1 MTENPDVDEKL
12 LMTKFDFII
21 RFAEFHEINSP
32 ERPMDTC
39 YRLVD
44 LNKRHTYKSFQL
56 AFIMPLTPPGLQRTC
71 MYP

>member
-39 YRLVD
+39 YRLMD
-44 LNKRHTYKSFQL
+44 LNKRHTSKSFQF

-71 MYP
+71 M